1 MAVTQPKVFPDG
13 MLLGHATHESG
24 TTGVTVM
31 LFPEGASAGHH
42 IHGHA
47 TGSRELDTLSPL
59 HSTRQ
64 IHGLCFAG
72 GSVFGLAAVDGV
84 VRELAERGIG
94 LKTPHA
100 TVPIVPAAILYDL
113 DGGEVRPDAELGRQ
127 ATRNAFSGSSGPLTG
142 RIGAGAGARVARITG
157 AEQPGGIG
165 IHTRTHDG
173 FTVTAIVAVNAL
185 GAIRDPET
193 GDWVAGEL
201 AADQNSFDN
210 FPFGNTTLAAVITDA
225 PLNRDQCILVARM
238 ASAGISRTHYPAST
252 PLDGDVVFAVSLAK
266 DAETDPAGVKRLTE
280 TGHLAAVCVER
291 AVVAAVTSTRT

>member
-1 MAVTQPKVFPDG
+1 MKPVLPSG
-13 MLLGHATHESG
+13 LIGHATHVSG
-24 TTGVTVM
+24 STGVTVM
-31 LFPEGASAGHH
+31 IFPEGASAGHH

-64 IHGLCFAG
+64 IHGICFAG

-84 VRELAERGIG
+84 VRELADRGIG

-113 DGGEVRPDAELGRQ
+113 DGGEDRPDAELGRQ
-127 ATRNAFSGSSGPLTG
+127 ATQNAFDRTATPLAG
-142 RIGAGAGARVARITG
+142 RVGAGAGARVARITG
-157 AEQPGGIG
+157 KDQPGGIG

-173 FTVTAIVAVNAL
+173 YTVTAIVAVNAL

-193 GDWVAGEL
+193 GTWVAGEP
-201 AADQNSFDN
+201 APDQASFDH
-210 FPFGNTTLAAVITDA
+210 FPFGNTTLAAVITDV

-238 ASAGISRTHYPAST
+238 ASAGIARTHYPAST

-266 DAETDPAGVKRLTE
+266 DAETNPTGVKRLTE
-280 TGHLAAVCVER
+280 TGHLAAACVER
-291 AVVAAVTSTRT
+291 AVIEAVSVQVER